1 MFLLSLPDPH
11 AQKHAHATTQ
21 YKTYASFMVV
31 VFGVQEGKL
40 KSGCKIQPLNFFRI
54 LYFYSK
60 QFYMDISGKLLQFL
74 PVQTGQGKNGTWKK
88 QEFILE
94 TGDTYPKKVCIAVW
108 GDKIDIGSFK
118 PGETI
123 DVSFDVESREFN
135 GRWYTDVKAWK
146 VVSGKQKEGGK
157 TAAASASPID
167 SMPGDDD
174 LPF

>member
-1 MFLLSLPDPH
+1 
-11 AQKHAHATTQ
+11 
-21 YKTYASFMVV
+21 
-31 VFGVQEGKL
+31 
-40 KSGCKIQPLNFFRI
+40 
-54 LYFYSK
+54 
-60 QFYMDISGKLLQFL
+60 MDISGKIIQLL

-108 GDKIDIGSFK
+108 GDKIDIASFK
-118 PGETI
+118 SGDMV

-146 VVSGKQKEGGK
+146 VVSKKSGSTGNK
-157 TAAASASPID
+157 TG
-167 SMPGDDD
+167 MPEATDLPPAGDDD